1 MTETQ
6 PTPQPPGLGQTRV
19 SPFVAAD
26 QLPPQRNAPLAPSQE
41 LAYREKCIQLKRR
54 LIEIEADNDAKRAR
68 IAREKQ
74 LHMKMRLNRAILLD
88 KLREVMESRGG
99 PVTKQE
105 LVDMLGFEHIEGD
118 EDDQTYEQLQAQSK
132 KRRRVQTRDEEML
145 DDMSEDTDEDD
156 PEVLLFPATH
166 FPPTNTQPSQ
176 SSDQSA
182 HVELMTP
189 LRLAM

>member
-19 SPFVAAD
+19 SPFVPAD

-54 LIEIEADNDAKRAR
+54 LTEIEADNDAKRAR

-99 PVTKQE
+99 PVSKQE
-105 LVDMLGFEHIEGD
+105 LVDMLGFEHIDGD

-132 KRRRVQTRDEEML
+132 KRRRIQTREEEML

-156 PEVLLFPATH
+156 PEVLSLLAPH
-166 FPPTNTQPSQ
+166 FLPTNNHFSQ
-176 SSDQSA
+176 SSDRSA
-182 HVELMTP
+182 HAELMTP
-189 LRLAM
+189 LPLAT